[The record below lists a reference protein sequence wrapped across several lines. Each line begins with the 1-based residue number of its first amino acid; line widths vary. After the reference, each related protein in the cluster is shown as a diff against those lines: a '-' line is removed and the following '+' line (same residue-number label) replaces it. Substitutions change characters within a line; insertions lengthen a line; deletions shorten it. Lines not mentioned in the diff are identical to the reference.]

1 MLLLVPSHK
10 ANEEGVGKDAAPS
23 SRILVLLSSDTDISS
38 NVVVPDTAITTTLG
52 TNDTLETIASTFPQ
66 SPFFSPAA
74 ALLTQPKHS
83 RDHLGI
89 LQPSRP
95 DDPFD
100 GFQQPSQQ
108 SNVYRSQDRMD
119 DSRSRKQLIQP
130 GQRTLHPYGDND
142 VNYNRARRH
151 SHTGLVEFDHSVGPS
166 MSGPRLRARQS
177 MSLAAPYQHQPFR
190 TPRLLRG
197 AFRKARKEQSPLLT
211 SASFG
216 TDYAMQNPTEVWEG
230 DDIFL
235 PWKSVSSIA
244 EHPSTNRI
252 STSPKSLL
260 HGDGSLSQL
269 TNPQGEQL
277 EGEII
282 NNKTYADFDS
292 IDSSDDIELD
302 GDDKNINNG
311 MTEITTK
318 SSSNPPVPPRRGHR
332 DSSEIVDVDGLSD
345 EEMVVD
351 ESFKTPITAHE
362 SPTNS
367 RARIDQ
373 WLKGG
378 TDKKTLEDRTVL
390 EIDLEN
396 SLDADMNTILGMAS
410 DMDLVM
416 PKFDDNYL
424 QDLNTEPA
432 LTAFTREHSSVSN
445 SVSPF
450 CSHSPSTT
458 ITCISSRSSPSP
470 SVTTGLPGPTAP
482 AHVGSSPLQSN
493 TPGQRTTGRHFVG
506 QDLSSF
512 HRDIDILRRHREE
525 LKESPELSIVSSN
538 PRPASLSNS
547 SSSSSN
553 PSTVSSSASPPS
565 LTTEKQDKLA
575 SQGPI
580 YFKPSHHSL
589 PDQSGPGEQHLH
601 QNVMIIQS
609 NQWAMDTNK
618 GSAGTRA
625 FSPQPIGIRGDEG
638 NHIYMVRE
646 SSPTSPPP
654 PLLDKS
660 AIMTTHNI
668 SLATANMNV
677 LTPQEV
683 QEVYYTRRNMRL
695 NQQRQRRRSSAA
707 VAATGAAAAAA
718 TSAATMMTSGVST
731 ESRSL
736 RCEGVSPLTSTS
748 SSSSSS
754 SRSASVHGS
763 DLIHPFDISNNN
775 NSNKSIVAAPAIG
788 ATILPPSYYIPPS
801 AFRTEAAVAAE
812 RERERE
818 MERKRKEEEEAFKES
833 FLVFPSPTPS

>member
-1 MLLLVPSHK
+1 MIHTD
-10 ANEEGVGKDAAPS
+10 EESIGKDAAPS

-52 TNDTLETIASTFPQ
+52 TNDTLETIAGTFPQ
-66 SPFFSPAA
+66 SPFFNPAT
-74 ALLTQPKHS
+74 ALLTQSKHS
-83 RDHLGI
+83 RDHPGI

-95 DDPFD
+95 DDPFG

-119 DSRSRKQLIQP
+119 DSRSKRQP
-130 GQRTLHPYGDND
+130 SQPDQRTLHPYGGND

-216 TDYAMQNPTEVWEG
+216 TDYAMQNPTEEWEG

-235 PWKSVSSIA
+235 PWKTVSSIA
-244 EHPSTNRI
+244 EHPSCPSTNRI

-260 HGDGSLSQL
+260 HGDGSLSHL
-269 TNPQGEQL
+269 TNPRGEQL
-277 EGEII
+277 EGEVI
-282 NNKTYADFDS
+282 NNKNYADFDS
-292 IDSSDDIELD
+292 IDSGDDIELD
-302 GDDKNINNG
+302 GDNENINNG
-311 MTEITTK
+311 MTDITTT
-318 SSSNPPVPPRRGHR
+318 SPPNPPVPPKRGHR

-345 EEMVVD
+345 EEMVAD
-351 ESFKTPITAHE
+351 ESSKAPIIAHE

-373 WLKGG
+373 WLKNGM
-378 TDKKTLEDRTVL
+378 DKKTLEDRTDL
-390 EIDLEN
+390 EVDLEN
-396 SLDADMNTILGMAS
+396 NLDPDMNTILGMAS
-410 DMDLVM
+410 DTDLVM

-424 QDLNTEPA
+424 QDLNTAPA
-432 LTAFTREHSSVSN
+432 LIAFTREHSSVSN
-445 SVSPF
+445 AVSPS

-458 ITCISSRSSPSP
+458 ITCISSHSSPSP
-470 SVTTGLPGPTAP
+470 SVATGFPRPTAP
-482 AHVGSSPLQSN
+482 THAGLSPLQPN
-493 TPGQRTTGRHFVG
+493 TSGQRTTGRHSAG
-506 QDLSSF
+506 QALSSF

-525 LKESPELSIVSSN
+525 LKESPELPVVSSN
-538 PRPASLSNS
+538 LRPAFLSNS
-547 SSSSSN
+547 CSSSSN
-553 PSTVSSSASPPS
+553 LSTVSSSSSPP
-565 LTTEKQDKLA
+565 LTTEREGKPA

-589 PDQSGPGEQHLH
+589 PDRSGPGEQHLH

-609 NQWAMDTNK
+609 NQWGIDTNK
-618 GSAGTRA
+618 GSAATRA
-625 FSPQPIGIRGDEG
+625 FSPQPLGTRGNKG
-638 NHIYMVRE
+638 NHIYMARE
-646 SSPTSPPP
+646 SSPSPPPP

-683 QEVYYTRRNMRL
+683 QEDYYTRRNMRL

-707 VAATGAAAAAA
+707 VAAAAAAA
-718 TSAATMMTSGVST
+718 TAATMMTSGVST
-731 ESRSL
+731 ENRSL
-736 RCEGVSPLTSTS
+736 RYEGVSPLTSAS

-763 DLIHPFDISNNN
+763 DLIHPFDINN
-775 NSNKSIVAAPAIG
+775 NSNSNKLVAPVPAIG

-812 RERERE
+812 KERE
-818 MERKRKEEEEAFKES
+818 MERKRKEEEEALKDS